1 MDEKQPKI
9 NDREYYFLALR
20 IAGDFG
26 ASIAVP
32 VVILSILGRKLDAK
46 FGTGVT
52 LTVGGFVLAALVS
65 GLIIFRKA
73 KTYGKEYQSLVDK
86 NQK

>member
-1 MDEKQPKI
+1 MDEKQSKI

-32 VVILSILGRKLDAK
+32 VVILSILGRKLDARL
-46 FGTGVT
+46 GTGIT
-52 LTVGGFVLAALVS
+52 LTVVGFIAAALLS
-65 GLIIFRKA
+65 GFIIYRKA